1 MTAKAWDSPVGKQ
14 HNISSLPTLWLY
26 DGKKRISA
34 DRGTIMS
41 FLAKTTR

>member
-14 HNISSLPTLWLY
+14 HDITSLPTLWLY

-34 DRGTIMS
+34 DQAQIMA
-41 FLAKTTR
+41 FLSKPAR